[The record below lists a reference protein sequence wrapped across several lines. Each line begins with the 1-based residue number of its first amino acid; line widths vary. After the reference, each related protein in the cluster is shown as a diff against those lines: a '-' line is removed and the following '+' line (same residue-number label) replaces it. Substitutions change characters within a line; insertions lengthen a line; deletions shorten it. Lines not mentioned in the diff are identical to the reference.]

1 MKKKGKIILTV
12 VLVLAIAAV
21 VAAVAAFRPQP
32 VLDPAGTYEVQRVNY
47 WLEGPNLEW
56 EGYLHTMPTPEQAQ
70 EILALLEGYEKQLS
84 TDRLPQRLLR
94 NLLPAQFQSMEVQLP
109 EWLEA
114 AIFIWTIILT
124 SSWGTA
130 TSRSGTGTPISPLT
144 MRFPTAS
151 SSTRNWTP
159 SCTWTSAW
167 PNCETDPIPL
177 PPPARV
183 RRGRTSYS
191 PSYYNLATICR
202 IPLPFLFIS
211 CILSVEAPIPSP
223 TGKEV
228 PHANR

>member
-21 VAAVAAFRPQP
+21 VAAVAAFRTQP

-56 EGYLHTMPTPEQAQ
+56 EGYQHTMPTPEQAQ

-84 TDRLPQRLLR
+84 TDRLPQRLFL
-94 NLLPAQFQSMEVQLP
+94 NILPAQFQSMEVQLP
-109 EWLEA
+109 EWLEGPSLSGTRR
-114 AIFIWTIILT
+114 IRTIILT

-167 PNCETDPIPL
+167 PNCEVELRNL
-177 PPPARV
+177 P
-183 RRGRTSYS
+183 G
-191 PSYYNLATICR
+191 
-202 IPLPFLFIS
+202 
-211 CILSVEAPIPSP
+211 
-223 TGKEV
+223 V
-228 PHANR
+228 PHTGGPLFLKIYKICQLLPAPPCHFCASPVCCG